1 MFESKINFAFS
12 FSEKTGAWLA
22 YESRDSFRRVT

>member
-12 FSEKTGAWLA
+12 FSEKIGAWLA
-22 YESRDSFRRVT
+22 YDQEKVLEE